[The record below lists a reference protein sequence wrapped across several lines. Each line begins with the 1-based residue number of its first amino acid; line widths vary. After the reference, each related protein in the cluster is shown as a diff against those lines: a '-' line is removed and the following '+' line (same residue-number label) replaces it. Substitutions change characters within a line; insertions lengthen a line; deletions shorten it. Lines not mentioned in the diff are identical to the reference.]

1 MRVLIR
7 LTAPFRRL
15 LTRVQETS
23 WRATNFATAQPGVSS
38 LQSQSGARHR
48 FFQGYLKVTPAML
61 CCRPDGQNPLFSNE
75 PHAGHCRGLK
85 KFAARRLSNSLASAL
100 GATAAIGS
108 GCGICENRVRSFR
121 SIQLHR
127 VSALGRKRTWQPPNL
142 G

>member
-1 MRVLIR
+1 MESHQFRYGTARRKQFAKPVRCVASLFSR
-7 LTAPFRRL
+7 LP
-15 LTRVQETS
+15 E
-23 WRATNFATAQPGVSS
+23 GD
-38 LQSQSGARHR
+38 
-48 FFQGYLKVTPAML
+48 PAML

-108 GCGICENRVRSFR
+108 GCGICENRVLSFR